1 MTKDQAW
8 VLLIELGV
16 LAFAALVRIVR
27 GGA

>member
-1 MTKDQAW
+1 MTKDQGW
-8 VLLIELGV
+8 ILLIEVGV